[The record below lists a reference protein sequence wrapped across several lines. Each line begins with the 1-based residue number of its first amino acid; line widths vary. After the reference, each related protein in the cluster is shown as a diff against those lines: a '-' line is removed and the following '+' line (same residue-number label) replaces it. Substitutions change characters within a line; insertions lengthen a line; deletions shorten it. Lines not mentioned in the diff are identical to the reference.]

1 MKDKMFFVLTYFLH
15 LVMDQEE
22 DSFPPEWT
30 LPELPKPSAPSLST
44 AEFEEIFGGSDDE
57 NSFPLSLSGLQEDHD
72 KLNMDLPRTR
82 ELLLSSIEESL
93 EMKPPSSLDSESLLV
108 SFNTL

>member
-1 MKDKMFFVLTYFLH
+1 
-15 LVMDQEE
+15 MDQEE

-30 LPELPKPSAPSLST
+30 LPELPKPSVPPLST

-57 NSFPLSLSGLQEDHD
+57 TSFPLSLSGLQEDHD
-72 KLNMDLPRTR
+72 KLNMDIPRTR

-93 EMKPPSSLDSESLLV
+93 EMKPPSSLDTESLIV
-108 SFNTL
+108 SFNTLYI